1 MSLLEFIERYNRG
14 WVRIGDL
21 YEVTRKLRGLDL
33 SSLERIPFAPM
44 DAIPQGGVYA
54 PSFISK
60 APSAITS
67 GTYFERGDVLVAK
80 ITPSFENGKQALI
93 VDLPAP
99 FGYATTEVIP
109 LRPRASGQDRRL
121 LFFYL
126 LHPDIRHYVAERME
140 GTTGRQRVPESV
152 LLDLAFP
159 VIEPVE
165 QTAIAD
171 ALELIQRA
179 STAEA
184 LCEEKVRALKRAAMR
199 TLFTSGL
206 RGEPQKETEIGPVP
220 ESWTPTPCEA
230 IFRLTSGKTRPND
243 LEPVPS
249 LEKPYPV
256 LGGNGVMGYSESW
269 NVDAPATMIIG
280 RVGEYCGAVHLAS
293 GKVWITDN
301 ALYAREWLL
310 PNARLGFVGK
320 FLEHYDLNRFK
331 RMAGQPLVTQG
342 MINEHS
348 IPLPQPDEQD
358 EIVAILDAID
368 RKIGLH
374 KKKRAVLDELFKS
387 LLHRLMT
394 GEIRVDDL
402 DLSALDVSKV
412 AEAAA

>member
-1 MSLLEFIERYNRG
+1 
-14 WVRIGDL
+14 
-21 YEVTRKLRGLDL
+21 
-33 SSLERIPFAPM
+33 
-44 DAIPQGGVYA
+44 
-54 PSFISK
+54 
-60 APSAITS
+60 
-67 GTYFERGDVLVAK
+67 
-80 ITPSFENGKQALI
+80 
-93 VDLPAP
+93 
-99 FGYATTEVIP
+99 
-109 LRPRASGQDRRL
+109 
-121 LFFYL
+121 
-126 LHPDIRHYVAERME
+126 
-140 GTTGRQRVPESV
+140 
-152 LLDLAFP
+152 
-159 VIEPVE
+159 
-165 QTAIAD
+165 
-171 ALELIQRA
+171 
-179 STAEA
+179 
-184 LCEEKVRALKRAAMR
+184 
-199 TLFTSGL
+199 
-206 RGEPQKETEIGPVP
+206 
-220 ESWTPTPCEA
+220 
-230 IFRLTSGKTRPND
+230 
-243 LEPVPS
+243 
-249 LEKPYPV
+249 
-256 LGGNGVMGYSESW
+256 MGYSESW

>member
-1 MSLLEFIERYNRG
+1 
-14 WVRIGDL
+14 
-21 YEVTRKLRGLDL
+21 
-33 SSLERIPFAPM
+33 M